1 MPMGPDFQPDVNL
14 VEMLAYASLNP
25 ATVVVAFLMG
35 RKANEKSKILI
46 AAFAGA
52 VAGAALIYLAT
63 LVRLWEAPE
72 LARAVGGIFIG
83 GLLAGLFYAGLGYMT
98 KPSA

>member
-1 MPMGPDFQPDVNL
+1 MGPEFQPDVDL
-14 VEMLAYASLNP
+14 VELLAYAALNP

-52 VAGAALIYLAT
+52 VAGAALIYVAAL
-63 LVRLWEAPE
+63 LRLWDAPQ
-72 LARAVGGIFIG
+72 LGRAAGGIFA
-83 GLLAGLFYAGLGYMT
+83 AGLIAGLVYAAIGYLT
-98 KPSA
+98 RPKT